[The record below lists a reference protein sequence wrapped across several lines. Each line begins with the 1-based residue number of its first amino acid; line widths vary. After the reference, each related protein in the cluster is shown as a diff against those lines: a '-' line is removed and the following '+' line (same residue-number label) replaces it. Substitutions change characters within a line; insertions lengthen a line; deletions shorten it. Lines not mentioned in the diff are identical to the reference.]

1 MDAVDFDVVCYSLDW
16 HPKDHISFIDNVKNR
31 PLHKSSEID
40 ADSAKIRDTVVFDG
54 VPPIK
59 QQLWPS
65 HCVQDT
71 WGAELHKD
79 LNIQHDMIL
88 IKKGT
93 NPDVDSYSLFFDNQR
108 LSETT
113 LNAQLKSKCIS
124 DVYVC
129 GLAYDVCVWFT
140 ARDANEN
147 GYRTI
152 LVDDCCRGID
162 LKTIADAKQD
172 IISKNGVI
180 VTSKEVFI
188 YYTYMHDT
196 LMMFCTLLLKF
207 TTLI

>member
-1 MDAVDFDVVCYSLDW
+1 MDAVDFDVICYSLDW

-31 PLHKSSEID
+31 PLHKSSPID
-40 ADSAKIRDTVVFDG
+40 AESAQVRDTVTFDG
-54 VPPIK
+54 VPPVK
-59 QQLWPS
+59 QTLWPA
-65 HCVQDT
+65 HCIQDS

-79 LNIQHDMIL
+79 LKIHNDVII

-113 LNAQLKSKCIS
+113 LNAQLKSRGIS

-129 GLAYDVCVWFT
+129 GLAYDICVYFT
-140 ARDANEN
+140 TKDAIEN

-152 LVDDCCRGID
+152 LVDDCTRGID
-162 LKTIADAKQD
+162 SKSIADVNQD

-180 VTSKEVFI
+180 VTSKEVFNLIFNKIHFI
-188 YYTYMHDT
+188 YLDVIEFHR
-196 LMMFCTLLLKF
+196 
-207 TTLI
+207 

>member
-1 MDAVDFDVVCYSLDW
+1 MVDAVDFDVVCYSLDW
-16 HPKDHISFIDNVKNR
+16 HPKDHISFVSNVKDR

-40 ADSAKIRDTVVFDG
+40 ADSASVRDTVVFDG

-59 QQLWPS
+59 QQLWPP
-65 HCVQDT
+65 HCIQDT
-71 WGAELHKD
+71 WGAEFHKELKVQND
-79 LNIQHDMIL
+79 AII

-113 LNAQLKSKCIS
+113 LNAQLKAKGIS

-140 ARDANEN
+140 ARDAIGH

-152 LVDDCCRGID
+152 LVEDCCRGID
-162 LKTIADAKQD
+162 LKTIADAKQELNAE
-172 IISKNGVI
+172 NGVI
-180 VTSKEVFI
+180 VTSKEVCKI
-188 YYTYMHDT
+188 CMRHIRN
-196 LMMFCTLLLKF
+196 MN
-207 TTLI
+207 